1 MDKIINSIL
10 SLKKKA
16 ARAKK
21 AEKREILILACAI
34 AGGILLLAGIAF
46 LIFKLVENSRKD
58 YFENIY
64 AGEDAIEDEDEE
76 DFFEDDEA

>member
-10 SLKKKA
+10 SLRKKA

-21 AEKREILILACAI
+21 AEQREIVILACAI
-34 AGGILLLAGIAF
+34 AGGILLLAGITF
-46 LIFKLVENSRKD
+46 LVIKLVKDSQKD

-64 AGEDAIEDEDEE
+64 SGEDAVPDDEE
-76 DFFEDDEA
+76 DFFEEDEA